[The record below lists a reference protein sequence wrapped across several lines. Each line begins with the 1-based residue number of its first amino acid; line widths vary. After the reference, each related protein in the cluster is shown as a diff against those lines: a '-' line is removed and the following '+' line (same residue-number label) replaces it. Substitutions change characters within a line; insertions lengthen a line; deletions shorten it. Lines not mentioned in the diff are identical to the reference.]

1 MSFWDDYYENGIIPN
16 IWKGI
21 TGQKSSDRN
30 NDLNLEYQKERNAI
44 EDARYEE
51 ETAYNRAFAENERD
65 YNRAFAEE
73 QRSYERALQQQIFE
87 REDTALE
94 RQASSLASLGINP
107 ASVNMNGLGA
117 GQAVSATA
125 APASSG
131 SPSPSSRGGEALHRE
146 QYALNMAGPLLD
158 LINSVDN
165 INTAGVQRDS
175 IRSQTNYQ
183 NLVNEAQAIENEF
196 KRVELEEKIKNLKA
210 DTEEKQTTT
219 EGKKVDNSR
228 NKRVDDFQNK
238 TGLTD
243 MNTGSISS
251 VPNQAW
257 IAEQIKTSEKQF
269 EEENQGLN
277 PLEKTGKSLKHSFS
291 IVGNALSDTIGKGA
305 KHIYNFFT
313 KNNNKSYRTAR
324 AGRNW

>member
-1 MSFWDDYYENGIIPN
+1 MSLWDDYYENGIIPN

-21 TGQKSSDRN
+21 TGQKSADRN
-30 NDLNLEYQKERNAI
+30 NDLNLEYQKERNLI
-44 EDARYEE
+44 EDARYED
-51 ETAYNRAFAENERD
+51 ETKYNRAFAENERD

-94 RQASSLASLGINP
+94 RQASSLASMGINP

-117 GQAVSATA
+117 GQAVSAGS
-125 APASSG
+125 APVSIG
-131 SPSPSSRGGEALHRE
+131 SPSASSRGGQALHRD

-183 NLVNEAQAIENEF
+183 NLLNEAQAIENDF
-196 KRVELEEKIKNLKA
+196 KRVELDEKIKNIQA
-210 DTEEKQTTT
+210 DTEEKKTTT

-238 TGLTD
+238 TGITD
-243 MNTGSISS
+243 MNTGNITSI
-251 VPNQAW
+251 PNQAW
-257 IAEQIKTSEKQF
+257 IAEQIKTSEKKF
-269 EEENQGLN
+269 EDENHGLN
-277 PLEKTGKSLKHSFS
+277 PLEKTSNSLKNSFS
-291 IVGNALSDTIGKGA
+291 IVGNALSNTIGKGA
-305 KHIYNFFT
+305 KHIYYYF
-313 KNNNKSYRTAR
+313 KNNKKSYRTAR
-324 AGRNW
+324 SGREW

>member
-1 MSFWDDYYENGIIPN
+1 MSLWDDYYENGIIPN

-51 ETAYNRAFAENERD
+51 ETAYNRAFSEEERD
-65 YNRAFAEE
+65 YNRAFAEN
-73 QRSYERALQQQIFE
+73 QRDYERALQQQIFE
-87 REDTALE
+87 REDTAIE

-117 GQAVSATA
+117 GQAVSPAS
-125 APASSG
+125 APASIG
-131 SPSPSSRGGEALHRE
+131 NPSASSRGGEALHRE
-146 QYALNMAGPLLD
+146 QYALNMAGPILD

-165 INTAGVQRDS
+165 INTSGVQRDS
-175 IRSQTNYQ
+175 IRAQTNYQ
-183 NLVNEAQAIENEF
+183 NLINEAQAIENEF
-196 KRVELEEKIKNLKA
+196 KRQELEEKIKNVQA
-210 DTEEKQTTT
+210 DTEEKKTTT
-219 EGKKVDNSR
+219 EGKKTDNSR
-228 NKRVDDFQNK
+228 NKRVDEFQAK

-243 MNTGSISS
+243 MNNGGLQS

-257 IAEQIKTSEKQF
+257 VAEQIKTSEKKF
-269 EEENQGLN
+269 EEQNDGFN
-277 PLEKTGKSLKHSFS
+277 PLEKTGKNLKNSFS
-291 IVGNALSDTIGKGA
+291 IVGNALSNTIGKGA

-313 KNNNKSYRTAR
+313 NNKKQYRTAR
-324 AGRNW
+324 SGRNW